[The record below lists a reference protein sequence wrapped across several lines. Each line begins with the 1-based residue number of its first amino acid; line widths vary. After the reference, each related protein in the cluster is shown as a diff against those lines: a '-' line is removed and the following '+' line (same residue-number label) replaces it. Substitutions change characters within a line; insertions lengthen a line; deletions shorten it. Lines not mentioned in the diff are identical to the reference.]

1 MCTSSEGKPP
11 FLDEGIAICYDVSQR
26 EGRPIAVNVTLH
38 VDGTAPAAFT
48 ATSSA
53 PERVASSMSSATPEQ
68 ENRSSRWLC
77 VSCGWQNRP
86 AYTACGGGNAKFG
99 CGRPQAAALPMSPKD
114 RHALKSELRKI
125 DVSKDSYVEP
135 ELRKCD
141 AQGFMAA
148 GVLLWRWD
156 HQDGVNILMAQER
169 RTAGGPPLL
178 GFIGGKRDALAESA
192 RQTAAREA
200 TEETGGL
207 LSKHTRSAVLTARGP
222 VLWDSNGKYATFVVE
237 AAATDADL
245 SDRLSERGGLPDPWD
260 LWLLGVRWIALRD
273 LLSKKW
279 CKANMATHHHHPLR
293 LLWPHL
299 RALQKSATG
308 ITAKPRSPLLSS
320 PSSSRSSSSSPP
332 LSDDGSDEYRA
343 ACHVADPEP

>member
-1 MCTSSEGKPP
+1 M
-11 FLDEGIAICYDVSQR
+11 
-26 EGRPIAVNVTLH
+26 
-38 VDGTAPAAFT
+38 
-48 ATSSA
+48 
-53 PERVASSMSSATPEQ
+53 
-68 ENRSSRWLC
+68 
-77 VSCGWQNRP
+77 
-86 AYTACGGGNAKFG
+86 
-99 CGRPQAAALPMSPKD
+99 
-114 RHALKSELRKI
+114 
-125 DVSKDSYVEP
+125 
-135 ELRKCD
+135 
-141 AQGFMAA
+141 
-148 GVLLWRWD
+148 
-156 HQDGVNILMAQER
+156 
-169 RTAGGPPLL
+169 L

-273 LLSKKW
+273 LLSEKW

-308 ITAKPRSPLLSS
+308 ITTKPRSPLLSS